1 MQTYW
6 PLTQGMTM
14 HPRLQQDLDDLP
26 RILNHTNQLA
36 QGFLASLSQRAVCPP
51 LADQQLQTGD
61 DRLAEEGCGAL
72 AALEEFWQ
80 RYEAGLSGS
89 AGPRYFGFVTGGST
103 PAALAADWL
112 VSTADQN
119 SQLSNDTVAAA
130 IELAT
135 IEQLKTLL
143 QLPTDFS
150 GSFVS
155 GATMANFTGIAIGRQ
170 WLGQQ
175 RGIDVAQLGL
185 AALGPI
191 QVLSANAHA
200 SSVKALSMLGI
211 GRDALKSIASQADC
225 EAIDIEALE
234 RHLAATPDIPTIV
247 LASAGTVNTGVFDD
261 LPRLLALRA
270 RYPFWLHVDAAFGG
284 IAACSPRLAHLLDG
298 WHQADSITV
307 DAHKWLNVPYD
318 SAIQFTRHLALQ
330 MQVFQNHS
338 AYLEAP
344 TLRPDNYLHL
354 TPENSRRFR
363 ALPLWMAL
371 KAYGSSGMREIVER
385 NVTLARYLGDG
396 LAASE
401 GFHLLAPVDLNI
413 VCFALK
419 GVTGDATAARNRFID
434 RLDRHGVV
442 RCTPTS
448 YAGQPGIR
456 AALVNWMTE
465 EQDITLAL
473 ASMQVCRAE
482 V

>member
-1 MQTYW
+1 
-6 PLTQGMTM
+6 M
-14 HPRLQQDLDDLP
+14 HPRLQQDLDDFP
-26 RILNHTNQLA
+26 RILDHTNQLA
-36 QGFLASLSQRAVCPP
+36 QTFLAGLMQRPVCPP
-51 LADQQLQTGD
+51 LIEQQLKAGD
-61 DRLAEEGCGAL
+61 EQLAEEGCGAL
-72 AALEEFWQ
+72 AALENFWQ
-80 RYEAGLSGS
+80 RYSAGLSGS

-103 PAALAADWL
+103 PASLAADWL
-112 VSTADQN
+112 VSVTDQN
-119 SQLSNDTVAAA
+119 SQLSHDTVAAA

-143 QLPTDFS
+143 QLPTAFS

-155 GATMANFTGIAIGRQ
+155 GATMANFVGIAIGRQ

-175 RGIDVAQLGL
+175 RGIDVAQFGM

-191 QVLSANAHA
+191 QVLSANAHS

-211 GRDALKSIASQADC
+211 GRDALKIIATQANG
-225 EAIDIEALE
+225 EAIDTLALE
-234 RHLAATPDIPTIV
+234 RHLAATQGIPTIV
-247 LASAGTVNTGVFDD
+247 LASAGTVNTVTFDD
-261 LPRLLALRA
+261 LPPLLALRE

-284 IAACSPRLAHLLDG
+284 IAACSPDHASLLEG
-298 WHQADSITV
+298 WQQADSLTV

-344 TLRPDNYLHL
+344 ILRQDNYLHL

-371 KAYGSSGMREIVER
+371 KAYGRNGMREIVER
-385 NVTLARYLGDG
+385 NVRLARRLGAG
-396 LAASE
+396 LAASD
-401 GFHLLAPVDLNI
+401 GFRLLAPVNLNV

-419 GVTGDATAARNRFID
+419 AVSGDALAARDRFIEQ
-434 RLDRHGVV
+434 LNQHGVV

-448 YAGQPGIR
+448 YGGQPGIR

-465 EQDITLAL
+465 EQDISLTLT
-473 ASMQVCRAE
+473 SMQLCRHE
-482 V
+482 VD

>member
-1 MQTYW
+1 
-6 PLTQGMTM
+6 M
-14 HPRLQQDLDDLP
+14 HPRLQQDLDDFP
-26 RILNHTNQLA
+26 RILDQTNQLA
-36 QGFLASLSQRAVCPP
+36 QTFLAGLKQRPVCPP
-51 LADQQLQTGD
+51 IPAQQLMAGD
-61 DRLAEEGCGAL
+61 DQLVEEGCGAQ
-72 AALEEFWQ
+72 AALANFWQ
-80 RYEAGLSGS
+80 RYAAGLSGS

-103 PAALAADWL
+103 PASLAADWL
-112 VSTADQN
+112 VSVTDQN

-135 IEQLKTLL
+135 IEQLKSLL
-143 QLPTDFS
+143 QLPDAFS

-155 GATMANFTGIAIGRQ
+155 GATMANFVGMAIGRQ

-175 RGIDVAQLGL
+175 QGIDVAQLGM

-191 QVLSANAHA
+191 QVLSANAHS

-211 GRDALKSIASQADC
+211 GRDALKTIATQ
-225 EAIDIEALE
+225 IDSEIIDTVALE
-234 RHLAATPDIPTIV
+234 RHLAATPGVPTMV
-247 LASAGTVNTGVFDD
+247 LASAGTVNTVTFDD
-261 LPRLLALRA
+261 LPTLLALRE

-284 IAACSPRLAHLLDG
+284 IAACSPNHIALLEG
-298 WHQADSITV
+298 WQQADSITV

-371 KAYGSSGMREIVER
+371 KAYGRSGMREIVER
-385 NVTLARYLGDG
+385 NVMLARRLGEG
-396 LAASE
+396 LAASD
-401 GFHLLAPVDLNI
+401 GFYLLAPVNLNV
-413 VCFALK
+413 VCFALEAI
-419 GVTGDATAARNRFID
+419 TGDALMARDRFIEH
-434 RLDRHGVV
+434 LNQAGIV
-442 RCTPTS
+442 RCTPTL
-448 YAGQPGIR
+448 YGGQPGIR

-465 EQDITLAL
+465 EQDITLTL
-473 ASMQVCRAE
+473 ASMLACRAL
-482 V
+482 VD

>member
-1 MQTYW
+1 
-6 PLTQGMTM
+6 M
-14 HPRLQQDLDDLP
+14 HPRLQQDLDELP
-26 RILNHTNQLA
+26 RILDHTNQLA
-36 QGFLASLSQRAVCPP
+36 QAFLSGLSQRPVCPP
-51 LADQQLQTGD
+51 LAEQQLKTGD
-61 DRLAEEGCGAL
+61 DQLAEEGCGAL
-72 AALEEFWQ
+72 AALDGFWQ

-119 SQLSNDTVAAA
+119 SQLSRDTIAAA

-135 IEQLKTLL
+135 IEQLKMLL
-143 QLPTDFS
+143 QLPASFS

-191 QVLSANAHA
+191 QVLAASAHA

-211 GRDALKSIASQADC
+211 GRDALKLIASQA
-225 EAIDIEALE
+225 ESETIDLEALKC
-234 RHLAATPDIPTIV
+234 HLAATPDIPTIV

-261 LPRLLALRA
+261 LPGLLALRE
-270 RYPFWLHVDAAFGG
+270 RHPFWLHVDAAFGG
-284 IAACSPRLAHLLDG
+284 IAACSPRLTHLLDG

-344 TLRPDNYLHL
+344 SLRPDNYLHL

-371 KAYGSSGMREIVER
+371 QAYGRSGIQEIVDR
-385 NVTLARYLGDG
+385 NVALAHRLGDG
-396 LAASE
+396 LTASE
-401 GFHLLAPVDLNI
+401 GFHLLAPVNLNI

-419 GVTGDATAARNRFID
+419 GITGDATAARDRFIE

-442 RCTPTS
+442 RCTPTR
-448 YAGQPGIR
+448 YRGQPGIR

-473 ASMQVCRAE
+473 ASMQACRTEA
-482 V
+482 